1 MILIIIKVIGCCIQ
15 NILPMSTM
23 AEAYPA
29 HGPDDSSSSSNSGK
43 KTEQSKTPTCILV
56 LGMAGSGKTTFVQVH
71 VRFDF
76 LIIHYK
82 YGTLAENYNVLI
94 NYCIDFI

>member
-1 MILIIIKVIGCCIQ
+1 
-15 NILPMSTM
+15 MSTM

-29 HGPDDSSSSSNSGK
+29 HVPDDSSSSSNSGK

-71 VRFDF
+71 VRF
-76 LIIHYK
+76 LIIHHN

-94 NYCIDFI
+94 NYCIDFV